1 MARMKQPSFTAT
13 ASPAGPTPEPIMH
26 ARDVFNNA
34 TPTPVKFYGLYK
46 LIRKADGITFYISK
60 KEADGFKAS
69 KKMVEQFDIE
79 GPIE

>member
-1 MARMKQPSFTAT
+1 M
-13 ASPAGPTPEPIMH
+13 IH
-26 ARDVFNNA
+26 ARDVFNDA
-34 TPTPVKFYGLYK
+34 IPTPVKFYGLYK

-60 KEADGFKAS
+60 KEAEAFNAS

>member
-1 MARMKQPSFTAT
+1 MAKMKQSNFAISD
-13 ASPAGPTPEPIMH
+13 SPAGPTPEPMIH
-26 ARDVFNNA
+26 ARDVFNDA
-34 TPTPVKFYGLYK
+34 IPTPVKFYGLYK

-60 KEADGFKAS
+60 KEAEAFKAS